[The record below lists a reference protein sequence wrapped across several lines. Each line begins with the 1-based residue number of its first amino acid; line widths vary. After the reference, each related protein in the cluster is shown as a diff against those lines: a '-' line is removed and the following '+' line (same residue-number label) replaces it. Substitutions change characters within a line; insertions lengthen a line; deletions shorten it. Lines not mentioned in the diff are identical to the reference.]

1 MKQLGIL
8 MQQTRSAGS
17 KMDNKDR
24 QIIGL
29 ISAHFPLDIKPF
41 LTIARELDVNENDL
55 IERVKSLKNNGL
67 IRRIGATIDPRKI
80 GWFSTLCVADVPKDR
95 LEVFSKI
102 VNNYREITHNYE
114 RTGTPNCW
122 FTIIVPDKIKA
133 LRIIS
138 EIENAC
144 GISILELPAR
154 RIFKI
159 GVKFSL

>member
-1 MKQLGIL
+1 M
-8 MQQTRSAGS
+8 
-17 KMDNKDR
+17 MDNKDR

-29 ISAHFPLDIKPF
+29 ISSHFPLDIKPF
-41 LTIARELDVNENDL
+41 STIARELDIDENDVM
-55 IERVKSLKNNGL
+55 ERVKNLTKNGL

-80 GWFSTLCVADVPKDR
+80 GWFSTLCTANVPQDR
-95 LEVFSKI
+95 LEVFSKTI
-102 VNNYREITHNYE
+102 NSYPEITHNYE

-122 FTIIVPDKIKA
+122 FTIIAPDRINV

-144 GISILELPAR
+144 GISVVELPAR

>member
-1 MKQLGIL
+1 
-8 MQQTRSAGS
+8 
-17 KMDNKDR
+17 MDNKDR
-24 QIIGL
+24 QLIGF
-29 ISAHFPLDIKPF
+29 ISSHFPLDIKPF
-41 LTIARELDVNENDL
+41 STMARELDADENEL
-55 IERVKSLKNNGL
+55 IERLKGL
-67 IRRIGATIDPRKI
+67 INKGIIRRIGATIDPRKL
-80 GWFSTLCVADVPKDR
+80 GWFSTLCTADVPQDR
-95 LEVFSKI
+95 LEFFSKI
-102 VNNYREITHNYE
+102 INSYREITHNYE

-122 FTIIVPDKIKA
+122 FTIIAPDKINA

>member
-1 MKQLGIL
+1 
-8 MQQTRSAGS
+8 
-17 KMDNKDR
+17 MDNKDK

-29 ISAHFPLDIKPF
+29 ISSHFPLDIKPF
-41 LTIARELDVNENDL
+41 STIARELDVDESDL
-55 IERVKSLKNNGL
+55 MERVKSLVTNGL

-80 GWFSTLCVADVPKDR
+80 GWFSTFCAADVPQDR
-95 LEVFSKI
+95 LEFFSKI
-102 VNNYREITHNYE
+102 VNSYKEITHNYE

-122 FTIIVPDKIKA
+122 FTIIAPDNINA

-144 GISILELPAR
+144 RISILNLPAR